1 MKAVAFSEF
10 GDVDVLRDVD
20 MPVPKA
26 VGSDVLVK
34 IWASGVNPIDYKMRS
49 VDMGIFSGEKI
60 LGYDGVGQIIETGE
74 DVVGVQVGDE
84 VMFAGD
90 WTRNGTN
97 AEFCLVDHRL
107 VGPKPK
113 SLTAPQA
120 ASLPLVVITAW
131 EGIAECMH
139 VDEQDK
145 GKWLLAL
152 PGAGGVGS
160 MVIQLAKLFGLRVV
174 ATASRDITIKWCK
187 DLGADHVIN
196 HKSPLREQLTALG
209 LTGVDYI
216 FNAFP
221 LEDNYAQYVDILL
234 PFGHIV
240 NIDSAGA
247 LDQLPLFLKRASLS
261 HELMFARPQY
271 GVKPEKQGA
280 ILHKVAA
287 LVDDGKIKPITT
299 QELPFSL
306 EGVKDAH
313 LHMLSR
319 SACGKTA
326 LCML

>member
-1 MKAVAFSEF
+1 MKAVAFNEF
-10 GDVDVLRDVD
+10 GDVNVLREVD

-26 VGSDVLVK
+26 AGSDILVK
-34 IWASGVNPIDYKMRS
+34 IWASGVNPIDYKMRT
-49 VDMGIFSGEKI
+49 VNMGIFSGEKV
-60 LGYDGVGQIIETGE
+60 LGYDGVGQVIEAGE

-97 AEFCLVDHRL
+97 AEYCLVDHRL

-131 EGIAECMH
+131 EGIVECMH
-139 VDEQDK
+139 VGEEDK

-174 ATASRDITIKWCK
+174 ATASRDITVKWCET
-187 DLGADHVIN
+187 LGADHVIN
-196 HKSPLREQLTALG
+196 HKSPLKEQLTALG
-209 LTGVDYI
+209 ITGVDYI

-221 LEDNYAQYVDILL
+221 LENNYAQYVDILL
-234 PFGHIV
+234 PLGHIV

-271 GVKPEKQGA
+271 GVQPEKQGA
-280 ILHKVAA
+280 ILRKVAA

-299 QELPFSL
+299 REMPFSL

-319 SACGKTA
+319 NACGKTV
-326 LCML
+326 LCMP